1 MKSVRTRFALAA
13 STAAAV
19 ASVVAIVGWAAHA
32 QSPQTGSA
40 SMPPMDH
47 MTMHGHGQAMPDHEH
62 MHGMAAQGGQPPMA
76 GNSDDPRKLVSL
88 PGPMQE
94 HMLANMRDHLA
105 TLNTVIGDIA
115 DNKFDSASKLLEGRL
130 GMSSLSLHHASEMA
144 PYFPQPMQDAGTSM
158 HRAASRLAI
167 VLQDASVTQ
176 TFDAMRKVNAALHE
190 VTSSCVGC
198 HTAYRLH

>member
-1 MKSVRTRFALAA
+1 MKSVRTRIALAA
-13 STAAAV
+13 STAVAV
-19 ASVVAIVGWAAHA
+19 ASVVAIVTWTAHA
-32 QSPQTGSA
+32 QSPQTGPA

-47 MTMHGHGQAMPDHEH
+47 MMMHGHGQATPDHQH
-62 MHGMAAQGGQPPMA
+62 MHGMAAQGGQPPMSA
-76 GNSDDPRKLVSL
+76 NSDDPRKLVSL

-130 GMSSLSLHHASEMA
+130 GMSSLSLHHAAEMA

-158 HRAASRLAI
+158 HHAASRLAI

-198 HTAYRLH
+198 HTAYRLR

>member
-1 MKSVRTRFALAA
+1 MKSVRFRTAIAA
-13 STAAAV
+13 SMAIAV
-19 ASVVAIVGWAAHA
+19 ASVVAIVTWTA
-32 QSPQTGSA
+32 QALSPQSGPA
-40 SMPPMDH
+40 STPPMDH
-47 MTMHGHGQAMPDHEH
+47 MMMHGHSQAMPDHQH
-62 MHGMAAQGGQPPMA
+62 MHGMAAQSGQPPMSEK
-76 GNSDDPRKLVSL
+76 SDDLRALVAL

-115 DNKFDSASKLLEGRL
+115 DNKFDSASKLLERRL
-130 GMSSLSLHHASEMA
+130 GMSSLSLHHAAEMA

-176 TFDAMRKVNAALHE
+176 TFDAMRDVNAALRE

-198 HTAYRLH
+198 HTAYRLR